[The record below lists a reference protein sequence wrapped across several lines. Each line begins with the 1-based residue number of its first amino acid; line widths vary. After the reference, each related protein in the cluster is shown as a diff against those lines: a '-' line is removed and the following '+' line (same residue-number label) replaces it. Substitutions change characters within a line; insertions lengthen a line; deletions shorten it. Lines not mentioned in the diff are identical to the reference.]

1 MLLRGL
7 NFTSPFLFSSRTVL
21 HRARCF
27 TMGKESFE
35 LSHIPACSFPD
46 LHPSP
51 GCSCVWGNNLLR
63 WQLQKS
69 ITPWMPWAW
78 RTETA
83 QKHATAHWHL
93 YTAPHHTSSA
103 GTEATDENICSKT
116 FSVLSLRFGVVFFLG
131 DFLLSSCRLTLSFT
145 YCELYIYNGNCFILP
160 SLSSDSCMGQRWRD

>member
-7 NFTSPFLFSSRTVL
+7 NFTSSFLFSSRTVL
-21 HRARCF
+21 HRAYCF

-35 LSHIPACSFPD
+35 LSHVPACCFPD

-51 GCSCVWGNNLLR
+51 GCSCAWGNNLLR

-93 YTAPHHTSSA
+93 YMAPHHTSSA

-116 FSVLSLRFGVVFFLG
+116 FSVLSLRFGVVFFSWW
-131 DFLLSSCRLTLSFT
+131 FLVVFLQTYSFFHLLWIIHIWMPLHMHMQDSILFTL
-145 YCELYIYNGNCFILP
+145 NHCFV
-160 SLSSDSCMGQRWRD
+160 